1 MSLQREL
8 SGEDQR
14 EQVISGVRAK
24 RSLLSQILL
33 FFRKKPLGGM
43 GAIMAL
49 CILVVAIFAP
59 AIQTYPVNLTD
70 HTKLYASPSSDMLLG
85 GDHLG
90 RDMFSRLVAGS
101 RISIKVGLISALL
114 GCTFGLVVGVSS
126 AYYGGIYDLA
136 LQRLIDAVIA
146 FPGLVLA
153 LALMAAMGSSI
164 NNVIIALSISF
175 MPTTVRLIRSQALAV
190 NEMDYV
196 LAAHAVGASSL
207 RIIFRHM
214 IPNVLAIWIIAFTFL
229 MGTAIIAEASL
240 SFLGLGVGPDVP
252 YWGGMLRGATKNYVG
267 IGPWLP
273 VVPGLAIFVIV
284 FSWNVL
290 GDSLRDVLDPRL
302 RTNQ

>member
-1 MSLQREL
+1 MSQE
-8 SGEDQR
+8 G
-14 EQVISGVRAK
+14 QVIGGLRAR
-24 RSLLSQILL
+24 RSLWSQVLL
-33 FFRKKPLGGM
+33 FFRKKPLGAL
-43 GAIMAL
+43 GATMAL
-49 CILVVAIFAP
+49 FIVIVAIFAP
-59 AIQTYPVNLTD
+59 VIQTRAINLTD
-70 HTKLYASPSSDMLLG
+70 HTKLYATPSSEMFLG

-101 RISIKVGLISALL
+101 RISIRVGLISALL
-114 GCTFGLVVGVSS
+114 GCTIGLIVGVSS
-126 AYYGGIYDLA
+126 AYFGGIYDLV
-136 LQRLIDAVIA
+136 LQRVIDSVIA

-153 LALMAAMGSSI
+153 LALMAALGSSI

-190 NEMDYV
+190 KEMDYV
-196 LAAHAVGASSL
+196 LAAHAVGAHSL

-214 IPNVLAIWIIAFTFL
+214 IPNVLAIWIVAFTFL

-252 YWGGMLRGATKNYVG
+252 SWGGMLRGATKNYVG

-273 VVPGLAIFVIV
+273 VVPGLAIFIVV

-302 RTNQ
+302 RGSQ

>member
-1 MSLQREL
+1 MSQQREASL
-8 SGEDQR
+8 PSQEGQA
-14 EQVISGVRAK
+14 IAGLRAR
-24 RSLLSQILL
+24 RSLWSQVLL
-33 FFRKKPLGGM
+33 FFRKKPLGAL

-49 CILVVAIFAP
+49 FVVIVAIFAP
-59 AIQTYPVNLTD
+59 AIQTRAINLTD
-70 HTKLYASPSSDMLLG
+70 HTKLYATPSSEMLLG

-101 RISIKVGLISALL
+101 RISIRVGLISALL
-114 GCTFGLVVGVSS
+114 GCTIGLIVGVSS
-126 AYYGGIYDLA
+126 AYFGGIYDLV
-136 LQRLIDAVIA
+136 LQRVIDSVIA

-153 LALMAAMGSSI
+153 LALMAALGSSI

-190 NEMDYV
+190 KEMDYV
-196 LAAHAVGASSL
+196 LAAHAVGAHSL

-214 IPNVLAIWIIAFTFL
+214 IPNVLAIWIVAFTFL

-252 YWGGMLRGATKNYVG
+252 SWGGMLRGATKNYVG

-273 VVPGLAIFVIV
+273 VVPGLAIFVVV

-302 RTNQ
+302 RGSQ

>member
-1 MSLQREL
+1 MSQQREASL
-8 SGEDQR
+8 PSQEGQAI
-14 EQVISGVRAK
+14 VGLRAR
-24 RSLLSQILL
+24 RSLWSQVLL
-33 FFRKKPLGGM
+33 FFRKKPLGAL
-43 GAIMAL
+43 GATMAL
-49 CILVVAIFAP
+49 FIVIVAIFAP
-59 AIQTYPVNLTD
+59 AIQTRAINLTD
-70 HTKLYASPSSDMLLG
+70 HTKLYATPSSEMLLG

-90 RDMFSRLVAGS
+90 RDMFSRLVAGT
-101 RISIKVGLISALL
+101 RISIRVGLISALL
-114 GCTFGLVVGVSS
+114 GCTIGLIVGVSS
-126 AYYGGIYDLA
+126 AYFGGIYDLV
-136 LQRLIDAVIA
+136 LQRVIDSVIA

-153 LALMAAMGSSI
+153 LALMAALGSSI

-190 NEMDYV
+190 KEMDYV
-196 LAAHAVGASSL
+196 LAAHAVGAHSL

-214 IPNVLAIWIIAFTFL
+214 IPNVLAIWIVAFTFL

-252 YWGGMLRGATKNYVG
+252 SWGGMLRGATKNYVG

-273 VVPGLAIFVIV
+273 VVPGLAIFVVV

-302 RTNQ
+302 RGSQ

>member
-1 MSLQREL
+1 MAFII
-8 SGEDQR
+8 
-14 EQVISGVRAK
+14 VI
-24 RSLLSQILL
+24 I
-33 FFRKKPLGGM
+33 
-43 GAIMAL
+43 
-49 CILVVAIFAP
+49 AIFAP
-59 AIQTYPVNLTD
+59 AIQTQDVNLTD
-70 HTKLYASPSSDMLLG
+70 HKKLYATPGSEMFLG

-101 RISIKVGLISALL
+101 RISIRVGLVSALI
-114 GCTFGLVVGVSS
+114 GCTIGLIIGVSS
-126 AYYGGIYDLA
+126 AYFGGIYDLV
-136 LQRLIDAVIA
+136 LQRVIDAVIA

-153 LALMAAMGSSI
+153 LALMAALGSSI

-196 LAAHAVGASSL
+196 LAAHSVGASSL

-214 IPNVLAIWIIAFTFL
+214 IPNVLAIWIVAFTFL

-240 SFLGLGVGPDVP
+240 SFLGLDVGPDVP
-252 YWGGMLRGATKNYVG
+252 SWGGMLRGATKNYVG

-273 VVPGLAIFVIV
+273 VIPGLAIFIVV

-302 RTNQ
+302 RGSD

>member
-1 MSLQREL
+1 MSQQREAIL
-8 SGEDQR
+8 VAEDGQS
-14 EQVISGVRAK
+14 ITGLRA
-24 RSLLSQILL
+24 RLTLWDQILL
-33 FFRKKPLGGM
+33 FFKKKPLGTV
-43 GAIMAL
+43 GAVLAFFVV
-49 CILVVAIFAP
+49 VVAIFAP
-59 AIQTYPVNLTD
+59 LIQTQEVNLTD
-70 HTKLYASPSSDMLLG
+70 HNKLYAKPSGEMFLG

-101 RISIKVGLISALL
+101 RISIRVGLISALV
-114 GCTFGLVVGVSS
+114 GCTVGLIIGVSS
-126 AYYGGIYDLA
+126 AYFGGIYDLI
-136 LQRLIDAVIA
+136 LQRIIDSVIA

-153 LALMAAMGSSI
+153 LALMAALGSSI

-190 NEMDYV
+190 KEMDYV
-196 LAAHAVGASSL
+196 LAANAVGANSA

-214 IPNVLAIWIIAFTFL
+214 IPNVFAIWIVTFTFL

-252 YWGGMLRGATKNYVG
+252 SWGGMLRGATKNYVG

-273 VVPGLAIFVIV
+273 VIPGMAIFVVV

-302 RTNQ
+302 RGTQ